1 MTKHVAITDAE
12 AHLQDLVAEVESTGD
27 EIVLTRNG
35 APVARLL
42 RAEQQTRNAEVS
54 PEQIERR
61 RAAASRLQEIA
72 RQLNIGATHDEIKEW
87 IDEGRH

>member
-12 AHLQDLVAEVESTGD
+12 AHLKDLVAEVESTGD

-42 RAEQQTRNAEVS
+42 RAEQQAQGEEVS
-54 PEQIERR
+54 AEQIERR
-61 RAAASRLQEIA
+61 RAAASKLQEIA
-72 RQLNIGATHDEIKEW
+72 RRLNVGATHDEIKEW

>member
-12 AHLQDLVAEVESTGD
+12 AHLKDLVAEVESTGD

-42 RAEQQTRNAEVS
+42 RADQRAGSAEIS
-54 PEQIERR
+54 AEQIERR
-61 RAAASRLQEIA
+61 RAAALKLQEIA
-72 RQLNIGATHDEIKEW
+72 RRLNVGASHNETKEW
-87 IDEGRH
+87 INEGRH

>member
-12 AHLQDLVAEVESTGD
+12 ARLNDLVAEVESTGD

-42 RAEQQTRNAEVS
+42 RAEHQAQSTEVS
-54 PEQIERR
+54 PEQLERR
-61 RAAASRLQEIA
+61 RTAASKLQEIA
-72 RQLNIGATHDEIKEW
+72 RRLNVGATRSEIKEW

>member
-12 AHLQDLVAEVESTGD
+12 AHLKDLVAEVESTGD

-42 RAEQQTRNAEVS
+42 RAEQQARSAEVS
-54 PEQIERR
+54 TEQVERR
-61 RAAASRLQEIA
+61 SAAALKLQEIA
-72 RQLNIGATHDEIKEW
+72 RQLNVGAPHAEIKQW
-87 IDEGRH
+87 INDGRH

>member
-12 AHLQDLVAEVESTGD
+12 AHLKDLVAEVESTGN

-42 RAEQQTRNAEVS
+42 RAEQQAQGEEVS
-54 PEQIERR
+54 AEQIEQR
-61 RAAASRLQEIA
+61 RAAASKLQEIA
-72 RQLNIGATHDEIKEW
+72 RRLNVGATHNEIKEW
-87 IDEGRH
+87 INEGRH

>member
-12 AHLQDLVAEVESTGD
+12 AHLDDLVAEVESTGD

-42 RAEQQTRNAEVS
+42 RAEARSAEVS
-54 PEQIERR
+54 PEQLERR
-61 RAAASRLQEIA
+61 RAAASKLQEIA
-72 RQLNIGATHDEIKEW
+72 RRLNVGATHSEIKEW

>member
-27 EIVLTRNG
+27 EIVLTRDG

-42 RAEQQTRNAEVS
+42 RVKQEARSAEVS
-54 PEQIERR
+54 AEQIERR
-61 RAAASRLQEIA
+61 RAAAVKLQDIA
-72 RQLNIGATHDEIKEW
+72 RRLNVGATHDEIKEW

>member
-12 AHLQDLVAEVESTGD
+12 AHLKDLVAEVESTGD

-35 APVARLL
+35 APVARVL
-42 RAEQQTRNAEVS
+42 RAEQQALRAEVS

-61 RAAASRLQEIA
+61 RAAASKLQEIA
-72 RQLNIGATHDEIKEW
+72 RQLNIGATQRDQEM
-87 IDEGRH
+87 DR

>member
-12 AHLQDLVAEVESTGD
+12 THLKDLVAEVESTGD
-27 EIVLTRNG
+27 EIVLTRDG

-42 RAEQQTRNAEVS
+42 RAEQQARSAEVS

-61 RAAASRLQEIA
+61 RAAASKLQEIA

>member
-12 AHLQDLVAEVESTGD
+12 AHLKDLVAEVESTGD

-42 RAEQQTRNAEVS
+42 RAEQQALRAEVS

-61 RAAASRLQEIA
+61 RAAASKLQEIA
-72 RQLNIGATHDEIKEW
+72 RQLNIGATQRDQEM
-87 IDEGRH
+87 DR

>member
-12 AHLQDLVAEVESTGD
+12 ARLKDLVAEVESTGD

-42 RAEQQTRNAEVS
+42 RAEHQAQSAEVS
-54 PEQIERR
+54 PEQLERR
-61 RAAASRLQEIA
+61 RAAASKLQEIA
-72 RQLNIGATHDEIKEW
+72 RRLNVGATHSEIKEW

>member
-12 AHLQDLVAEVESTGD
+12 AHLKDLVAEVESTGD
-27 EIVLTRNG
+27 EIVLTRDG

-42 RAEQQTRNAEVS
+42 RAEQQGRSAEVS

-61 RAAASRLQEIA
+61 RAAASKLQEIA
-72 RQLNIGATHDEIKEW
+72 RQLNIGATHDEIKQW
-87 IDEGRH
+87 INEGHR

>member
-1 MTKHVAITDAE
+1 MTKHVAIADAE
-12 AHLQDLVAEVESTGD
+12 AHLKDLVAEVESTGD

-42 RAEQQTRNAEVS
+42 RAEQQGRSSEVS
-54 PEQIERR
+54 LEQIERR
-61 RAAASRLQEIA
+61 RAAASKLQEIA
-72 RQLNIGATHDEIKEW
+72 RQLNIGATHSEIKGW

>member
-12 AHLQDLVAEVESTGD
+12 ARLNDLVAEVESTGD

-42 RAEQQTRNAEVS
+42 RAEHQAQSAEVS
-54 PEQIERR
+54 PEQLERR
-61 RAAASRLQEIA
+61 RTAASKLQEIA
-72 RQLNIGATHDEIKEW
+72 RRLNVGATHSEIKEW

>member
-1 MTKHVAITDAE
+1 MTKHVAITEAE
-12 AHLQDLVAEVESTGD
+12 AHLKDLVAEVESTGD

-42 RAEQQTRNAEVS
+42 RVDQQARSAEVS

-61 RAAASRLQEIA
+61 RAAALKLQEIA
-72 RQLNIGATHDEIKEW
+72 RQLNVGATHDEIKEW
-87 IDEGRH
+87 INEGRH

>member
-27 EIVLTRNG
+27 EIVLTRDG

-42 RAEQQTRNAEVS
+42 RVKQEARSAEVS
-54 PEQIERR
+54 AEQIERR
-61 RAAASRLQEIA
+61 RAAAVKLQDIA
-72 RQLNIGATHDEIKEW
+72 RRLKVGATHDEIKEW